1 MSTLTLSDNQWSK
14 IAAFLQTCSDVYTG
28 QQANLKRFV
37 QAVLWITRSGSQWRL
52 LPKEYGSWNSV
63 YKQFACWCDKGI
75 FQRLHQ
81 HFVNDLDMVTVP
93 SAALTPVLQGL

>member
-37 QAVLWITRSGSQWRL
+37 QVVLWITCSGSQWRL

-63 YKQFACWCDKGI
+63 YKRFARWCDKGI

-81 HFVNDLDMVTVP
+81 HFVNDPDMVTVP
-93 SAALTPVLQGL
+93 SAALTPVLQGV